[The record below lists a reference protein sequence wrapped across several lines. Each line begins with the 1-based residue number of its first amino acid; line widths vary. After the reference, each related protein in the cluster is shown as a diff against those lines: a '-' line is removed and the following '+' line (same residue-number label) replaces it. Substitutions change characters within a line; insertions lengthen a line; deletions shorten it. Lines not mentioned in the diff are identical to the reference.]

1 LEEKQVKI
9 ESLEKKSQQ
18 EDFWSN
24 PALAKEILR
33 ELDSL
38 KEITEYWLGLQKE
51 TKDLIELSELG
62 DKDLAAEI
70 DEKFIDLSK
79 RFKEKRILAL
89 FSGEYDANNAILSI
103 HAGTGGVDAQDFSQM
118 LERMFTRYAQK
129 MNFAVNTLDKSVGG
143 EAGIKKVVMEVKGL
157 YAYGYLKA
165 EAGIHRLVR
174 LSPFNSDSLRQ
185 TSFALV
191 EVIPEIE
198 DSKEIDIKDEDLR
211 IDTYRAQGHGGQGV
225 NTTDSAVR
233 LTHLPSKIV
242 VTCQNE
248 RSQLQNKETAMKIL
262 RSKLI
267 EREIK
272 NQAEKKKELRGEAQ
286 DASFGNQIRSYVL
299 HPYKLVKDHRTGYES
314 KNVEEVLDGKIN
326 DFIKAYLEKKK

>member
-1 LEEKQVKI
+1 MEEKQVKI